1 MSTNNALCFISVG
14 LMMYGLPTLAPEY
27 FPPHAIYGANTSAL
41 WLAFMGIV
49 LGLIGSASLLA
60 NEVWF
65 LVRPALA
72 WPPPP
77 VEAELPSGVVIRP
90 AILIPGTEE
99 DRATD
104 KAAA

>member
-27 FPPHAIYGANTSAL
+27 FPPHAIYGTNTSEL

-49 LGLIGSASLLA
+49 LGLIGATSLLA
-60 NEVWF
+60 NEVWS
-65 LVRPALA
+65 LVRPSLA
-72 WPPPP
+72 WPPP
-77 VEAELPSGVVIRP
+77 VEAELPSGVVICP
-90 AILIPGTEE
+90 AILIPGAEE